1 MGRAIFGCLATSNRV
16 SCNDC
21 TCICI
26 VPSLFVQH
34 SLKDS
39 DSPQRARL
47 AAIFKDA
54 SQNVKSV
61 LLCSSC
67 FSAANLVP
75 GLT

>member
-1 MGRAIFGCLATSNRV
+1 MGLAIFGCLATSNRV

-21 TCICI
+21 VCIA
-26 VPSLFVQH
+26 PFLFVQH